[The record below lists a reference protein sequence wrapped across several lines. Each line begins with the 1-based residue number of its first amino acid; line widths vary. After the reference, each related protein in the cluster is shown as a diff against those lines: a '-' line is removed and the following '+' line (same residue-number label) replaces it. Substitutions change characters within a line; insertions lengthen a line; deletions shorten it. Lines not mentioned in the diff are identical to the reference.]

1 MSPSTCVCVA
11 TDAITLTGYEPN
23 LDQCYCSAATS
34 SIATSSDFTISFDV
48 EVSSSTEGT
57 KEFLGYEGKSGM
69 VSTTKSRKV
78 SSGRPRLLVKSSVP
92 VGLDKIRVILSNG
105 RRILLFK
112 KDLVKQKVVKQIPGI
127 MESFVLWPFSSEDIQ
142 SNGNLGYVW
151 IGSQFF
157 EDKKI
162 KSVPYGKS
170 LVLHTKAL
178 ENLSD
183 KMEADLA
190 SQVKDEVYED
200 CLELGEKKIFKI
212 HGGYWQLKIKIA
224 DYLMK
229 MYGDYIWDHAK
240 VKEYMLYSVN
250 KYNISYSPLKV
261 YAKSARVEEKISSDD
276 DLNFEKRFHRTK
288 ITKLNNENFGVWQI
302 KMQLVLDDLK
312 LWDFKTKKPKIN
324 RESWKE
330 IMFAIEDNQFVHV
343 ENLTDGAAAW
353 DALSKHHEKNGMIG
367 KINTLRKFFTTQFV
381 SGTLDDHWANLVTTQ
396 RKLVRLGVELN
407 NDIVIAVLLNS
418 LPSQY
423 DSLVYAWDAVSETLS
438 LDDVISKLKNLKDIT
453 HTEGVNALQVKMD
466 PRSCFKCGK
475 IGHFKKDCPN
485 NFVPNQKQRP
495 GNKGKKGNLKFR
507 PRANK
512 VEEKEN
518 YVLQASTSTVVRR
531 NG

>member
-1 MSPSTCVCVA
+1 
-11 TDAITLTGYEPN
+11 
-23 LDQCYCSAATS
+23 
-34 SIATSSDFTISFDV
+34 
-48 EVSSSTEGT
+48 
-57 KEFLGYEGKSGM
+57 M

-112 KDLVKQKVVKQIPGI
+112 KDLVKQKVVTQIPGI
-127 MESFVLWPFSSEDIQ
+127 LESFVLWPVNSVDIQ
-142 SNGNLGYVW
+142 SNGKLGYVW

-190 SQVKDEVYED
+190 SQVKDEVHAKNLKAMLRARFHED

-276 DLNFEKRFHRTK
+276 DLNFEKRFNRTK
-288 ITKLNNENFGVWQI
+288 ITKLNNE
-302 KMQLVLDDLK
+302 K
-312 LWDFKTKKPKIN
+312 
-324 RESWKE
+324 S
-330 IMFAIEDNQFVHV
+330 
-343 ENLTDGAAAW
+343 
-353 DALSKHHEKNGMIG
+353 G
-367 KINTLRKFFTTQFV
+367 KI
-381 SGTLDDHWANLVTTQ
+381 
-396 RKLVRLGVELN
+396 
-407 NDIVIAVLLNS
+407 
-418 LPSQY
+418 
-423 DSLVYAWDAVSETLS
+423 
-438 LDDVISKLKNLKDIT
+438 IT
-453 HTEGVNALQVKMD
+453 
-466 PRSCFKCGK
+466 
-475 IGHFKKDCPN
+475 
-485 NFVPNQKQRP
+485 
-495 GNKGKKGNLKFR
+495 
-507 PRANK
+507 
-512 VEEKEN
+512 
-518 YVLQASTSTVVRR
+518 
-531 NG
+531 